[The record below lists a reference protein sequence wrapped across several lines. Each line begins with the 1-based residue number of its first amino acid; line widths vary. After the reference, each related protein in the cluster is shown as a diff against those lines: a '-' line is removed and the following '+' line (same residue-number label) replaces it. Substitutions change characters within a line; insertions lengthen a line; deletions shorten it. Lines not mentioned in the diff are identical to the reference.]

1 MEARITDM
9 KASISGWAFPGG
21 LGGLKDFAPVARQA
35 KTAGF
40 EAIEVAFS
48 PDGALTPETN
58 DADLARVAAGIRAEG
73 VEIAGLATGMLWDA
87 PLTHPDAKVREKGKQ
102 IVRRMIAAA
111 PVLGVDAILAVP
123 GAVDV
128 FFMPDA
134 PVVDYRDAWSRAT
147 EALASLVPEA
157 EKAGITIGIENVWN
171 RFLMS
176 PMEMVAFI
184 DQFKSKN
191 VGAYF
196 DVGNVVLFGYPEQW
210 VRALGHRIV
219 RVHVK
224 DFKRAVGT
232 AAGFV
237 DLLAGDVNWPE
248 VTKALREVGYDGYVT
263 AEMIPPY
270 TYYPEVLIEN
280 TARALRA
287 IIGLRE
293 THNGHR

>member
-1 MEARITDM
+1 M
-9 KASISGWAFPGG
+9 KASISGWSFPGG
-21 LGGLKDFAPVARQA
+21 LGGLTDFAAVARQA
-35 KTAGF
+35 KAAGF
-40 EAIEVAFS
+40 DAIEVAFS
-48 PDGALTPETN
+48 PSGALTPQTS
-58 DADLARVAAGIRAEG
+58 DADLAKLAQGIRAEG
-73 VEIAGLATGMLWDA
+73 VEISGLATGMLWDA
-87 PLTHPDAKVREKGKQ
+87 PLTHPDPAIRAKGKE
-102 IVRRMIAAA
+102 IVRRMITAA
-111 PVLGVDAILAVP
+111 PVLGVDAILVVP

-134 PVVDYRDAWSRAT
+134 PVVDYREAWSRAT
-147 EALASLVPEA
+147 DAVGSLVADA
-157 EKAGITIGIENVWN
+157 EKAGVKIGIENVWN

-176 PMEMVAFI
+176 PLELVQFI

-191 VGAYF
+191 VMSFF

-210 VRALGHRIV
+210 IRALSHRIV

-237 DLLAGDVNWPE
+237 DLLSGDVNWPE

-270 TYYPEVLIEN
+270 THYPEVLIEN
-280 TARALRA
+280 TGRALRA
-287 IIGLRE
+287 IIGK
-293 THNGHR
+293 

>member
-1 MEARITDM
+1 M
-9 KASISGWAFPGG
+9 KASISCWSFPGG
-21 LGGLKDFAPVARQA
+21 LGGLTDFAGAARQA
-35 KTAGF
+35 KSAGF
-40 EAIEVAFS
+40 DAIEVAFS
-48 PDGALTPETN
+48 PAGALTPETK
-58 DADLARVAAGIRAEG
+58 DADLVKLASAIRSEG
-73 VEIAGLATGMLWDA
+73 VEIAGLATGMLWEA
-87 PLTHPDAKVREKGKQ
+87 PLTHPDAKIREKGKQ

-111 PVLGVDAILAVP
+111 PVLGVDAILVVP

-134 PVVDYRDAWSRAT
+134 PVVDYRDAWSRSSET
-147 EALASLVPEA
+147 IASLVGEA
-157 EKAGITIGIENVWN
+157 EQAGVKIGIENVWN

-176 PMEMVAFI
+176 PLELVQFI
-184 DQFKSKN
+184 DQFKSSS

-210 VRALGHRIV
+210 IRALGKRIV

-224 DFKRAVGT
+224 DFKRAAGT

-270 TYYPEVLIEN
+270 THYPEVLIEN

-287 IIGLRE
+287 IIG
-293 THNGHR
+293 